1 MQATASPTSPR
12 PGSHIQTGSYTLRKL
27 LSDIPLSADGND
39 QDVRITC
46 VEFWDENLY
55 IGTSAAEILHFVLIP
70 PEPNDP
76 LGQPSF
82 IIASRLQPAFTQQSS
97 AGVQQILLLPK
108 VNKACILCNNALTFY
123 TLPELSPAFASQ
135 KPISC
140 VWVGGVDLNGSPE
153 NDSEQGAVIMMCLRS
168 RIQLVRIAEEPRR
181 IRNIEFGG
189 CLATSRRDDFACV
202 ADTHSYAL
210 LDVVHQQKIPL
221 FPISSLDE
229 DAASTVG
236 GASQDISMHEHS
248 VSRSVSSS
256 SNIPRPTDE
265 RGHGRSTSWNV
276 SGTGERFA
284 SPNPRPLSGIVG
296 GRYGFDA
303 PDFLGRSFSPSP
315 ARTPE
320 GGAARE
326 GSPAPRTATPDKALP
341 PTPAEAEAAA
351 ETSAAGRPSPSVQK
365 KAFTTLKPHI
375 VSPTPS
381 EFLLTTGT
389 TPDEPGVGMFVNL
402 DGDVVRGTLEFES
415 YPEALIIDGSG
426 IEVDLATSIAA
437 SMPSAEQ
444 PEEGYILAVIKRK
457 TEHGMV
463 SGIEIQRWD
472 VDPGEGIASKEWL
485 NLSMLSSSL
494 GEEVHHTRYSS
505 QALGIRTVTSETEV
519 NLSEISDI
527 LSLRRLHLRARRRG
541 GSISVSAS
549 EQIDLD
555 RKVEADKERDE
566 VAFTSRLCKF
576 KSHNVLWNNNE
587 VWWVVRNP
595 LIVQLDAKLKLAQSS
610 TPGSSQIEP
619 NFEDVVYLLN
629 SIRGLEPRNEAEF
642 LGFTYIRQKASL
654 LLFMDL
660 ILRTES
666 GTFAY
671 EINKR
676 TSEEAL
682 GEGEIDPRIILALL
696 PMLNGEVIQGEKGI
710 WVQGGLKDVVEKF
723 LAQQNPSKFPT
734 DPAGPFG
741 DNLLQLTKRYLLM
754 WRRKKG
760 FGSVADE
767 DEVFQTVDAALLKI
781 LLLLDSQGQVGP
793 ATPGSV
799 RAELNALVDNG
810 VDCWDRAIE
819 LLEEHKRLYVLSR
832 LYQSRKQAANVL
844 GTWRRILD
852 GEPNLG
858 GDFLDA
864 EQEFRKYLGRIRDQA
879 MVEEYGTWLANRN
892 PKLGVQVFADEG
904 SRVKFKHEE
913 AVALLKEK
921 APAAVKEY
929 LEYLVYGKK
938 QTQYANDLISYYLD
952 IVVAELKRSEESK
965 ATLLQTYETYRA
977 LRPPKP
983 TYRQFI
989 TENALDAEWW
999 DSRLRL
1005 LQLLGTGQDA
1015 ASSYV
1020 VADILTRLAP
1030 YEQELVPEMIILNGR
1045 QGRHE
1050 QAIRL
1055 LTHGLGDFDTAISY
1069 CLLGGSSIYRP
1080 PGTRGIPA
1088 DELPTH
1094 AEQARLFEY
1103 LLHEFLRIEDITD
1116 RVERTGELLERF
1128 GGWFDVQ
1135 QVLGMIPDSW
1145 SIEIFSGFLI
1155 SALRRLVREKNE
1167 TSIARALSGANN
1179 LRASAEVIEKVEA
1192 LGARVE
1198 QDGGGGGRGEE
1209 IAG

>member
-1 MQATASPTSPR
+1 MQASASPTSPR

-27 LSDIPLSADGND
+27 LSDIPLSADG
-39 QDVRITC
+39 QAHDVRITC
-46 VEFWDENLY
+46 VEFWNENLY

-82 IIASRLQPAFTQQSS
+82 IIASRLQPAFTQQSN
-97 AGVQQILLLPK
+97 AGVQQILLLPN

-123 TLPELSPAFASQ
+123 TLPELSPAFATQ

-140 VWVGGVDLNGSPE
+140 VWVGGIDQNGSPE
-153 NDSEQGAVIMMCLRS
+153 NDSDQGVMMMMCLRS
-168 RIQLVRIAEEPRR
+168 RIQLVRIGEEPRR

-189 CLATSRRDDFACV
+189 CLSTSRRDDFACV

-229 DAASTVG
+229 EAAATVG
-236 GASQDISMHEHS
+236 GASQDISMREPS

-256 SNIPRPTDE
+256 SNIPRPSGDE
-265 RGHGRSTSWNV
+265 RGHGRSTSWNTQ
-276 SGTGERFA
+276 GTGERFA
-284 SPNPRPLSGIVG
+284 SPKPRPLSGVVG

-320 GGAARE
+320 GSQARE

-341 PTPAEAEAAA
+341 PTPAEAETAAA
-351 ETSAAGRPSPSVQK
+351 RHPSPPVEK
-365 KAFTTLKPHI
+365 KEFTPLKPHI

-415 YPEALIIDGSG
+415 YPEALVIDGSG

-437 SMPSAEQ
+437 SMSTGEP

-457 TEHGMV
+457 TEHGVV
-463 SGIEIQRWD
+463 SGVEIQRWD
-472 VDPGEGIASKEWL
+472 VDPGEGIASKEWM

-494 GEEVHHTRYSS
+494 GEDVHHTRYSS
-505 QALGIRTVTSETEV
+505 QSLGIRTVSSETEV

-549 EQIDLD
+549 EKIDLD
-555 RKVEADKERDE
+555 KKVEADKERDE

-576 KSHNVLWNNNE
+576 KSKNVLWNHNE

-610 TPGSSQIEP
+610 TPGSARIEP
-619 NFEDVVYLLN
+619 NTDAVRHLLN

-666 GTFAY
+666 SYIAY
-671 EINKR
+671 EVDKR
-676 TSEEAL
+676 TTEEAL
-682 GEGEIDPRIILALL
+682 LEGEIDPRIILALI
-696 PMLNGEVIQGEKGI
+696 PILNGEVIQGEKGI
-710 WVQGGLKDVVEKF
+710 WVQGGLKDIIEKF
-723 LAQQNPSKFPT
+723 LAQQKISNFPT

-741 DNLLQLTKRYLLM
+741 DNLLQLTKRYLLV

-767 DEVFQTVDAALLKI
+767 DEVFQTVDAALLRI
-781 LLLLDSQGQVGP
+781 LLILDTQSHPGP
-793 ATPGSV
+793 ATPGSI

-819 LLEEHKRLYVLSR
+819 LLEEYQRLYVLSR
-832 LYQSRKQAANVL
+832 LYQSRKQAAKVL
-844 GTWRRILD
+844 ATWRRIID

-892 PKLGVQVFADEG
+892 PKLGVQVFADEN
-904 SRVKFKHEE
+904 SRVKFRHDE
-913 AVALLKEK
+913 AVALLREK

-938 QTQYANDLISYYLD
+938 QTKYANDLIAYYLD
-952 IVVAELKRSEESK
+952 IVVAELERSDDSK
-965 ATLLQTYETYRA
+965 AILLQTYETYRA

-1005 LQLLGTGQDA
+1005 LQLLGTGQDV
-1015 ASSYV
+1015 ASSHAV
-1020 VADILTRLAP
+1020 GAILARLAP

-1050 QAIRL
+1050 HAIRL

-1069 CLLGGSSIYRP
+1069 CLLGGSSIYRQ
-1080 PGTRGIPA
+1080 PGVHVIPVE
-1088 DELPTH
+1088 ELPTH
-1094 AEQARLFEY
+1094 AEQARLFGY
-1103 LLHEFLRIEDITD
+1103 LLHEFLRIEDVTD

-1128 GGWFDVQ
+1128 GGWFDVG
-1135 QVLGMIPDSW
+1135 QVLEMIPDGW

-1155 SALRRLVREKNE
+1155 SALRRLVRERNE
-1167 TSIARALSGANN
+1167 TGIARALSGANN
-1179 LRASAEVIEKVEA
+1179 LRASAEVVEKVERM
-1192 LGARVE
+1192 GAKVDR
-1198 QDGGGGGRGEE
+1198 QGGGDGGEE
-1209 IAG
+1209 MQILG

>member
-1 MQATASPTSPR
+1 MQASASPASPRER
-12 PGSHIQTGSYTLRKL
+12 PGSHIQTGSYTLRKV
-27 LSDIPLSADGND
+27 LSDIPLSADGHD

-46 VEFWDENLY
+46 VEFWNENLY

-82 IIASRLQPAFTQQSS
+82 IIASRLQPAFTQKSN
-97 AGVQQILLLPK
+97 AGVQQILLLPN

-123 TLPELSPAFASQ
+123 TLPELSPAFAQ

-140 VWVGGVDLNGSPE
+140 VWVGGIDQNGAPE
-153 NDSEQGAVIMMCLRS
+153 NDSEQGVMIMMCLRS
-168 RIQLVRIAEEPRR
+168 RIQLVRIGEEPRR

-189 CLATSRRDDFACV
+189 CLSTSRRDDFACV

-229 DAASTVG
+229 DAAVAVG
-236 GASQDISMHEHS
+236 GASQDISMHDPP
-248 VSRSVSSS
+248 SRSISSS
-256 SNIPRPTDE
+256 SNIPRPSDD
-265 RGHGRSTSWNV
+265 RGHGRSTSWNNP
-276 SGTGERFA
+276 GTGERFA
-284 SPNPRPLSGIVG
+284 SPSPRPLSGIVS
-296 GRYGFDA
+296 GR
-303 PDFLGRSFSPSP
+303 
-315 ARTPE
+315 
-320 GGAARE
+320 
-326 GSPAPRTATPDKALP
+326 
-341 PTPAEAEAAA
+341 
-351 ETSAAGRPSPSVQK
+351 
-365 KAFTTLKPHI
+365 
-375 VSPTPS
+375 
-381 EFLLTTGT
+381 
-389 TPDEPGVGMFVNL
+389 
-402 DGDVVRGTLEFES
+402 
-415 YPEALIIDGSG
+415 
-426 IEVDLATSIAA
+426 
-437 SMPSAEQ
+437 
-444 PEEGYILAVIKRK
+444 
-457 TEHGMV
+457 TEHGTV
-463 SGIEIQRWD
+463 SGVEIQRWD
-472 VDPGEGIASKEWL
+472 VDPGEGAASKEWL

-494 GEEVHHTRYSS
+494 GEDVHHIRYSS
-505 QALGIRTVTSETEV
+505 QTLGIRTVASETEV

-549 EQIDLD
+549 EKIDLD
-555 RKVEADKERDE
+555 KKEEADKERDE

-576 KSHNVLWNNNE
+576 KSRNMLWNDSE

-595 LIVQLDAKLKLAQSS
+595 LIVQLDAKLKLAQCSA
-610 TPGSSQIEP
+610 PGSTQIEP
-619 NFEDVVYLLN
+619 NREGVEYLLN

-660 ILRTES
+660 ILRTENS
-666 GTFAY
+666 IIAY

-676 TSEEAL
+676 TTEEAL
-682 GEGEIDPRIILALL
+682 LEGEIDPRIILALL
-696 PMLNGEVIQGEKGI
+696 PILNAEVIQGEKGI
-710 WVQGGLKDVVEKF
+710 WVQGGLKDIVEKF
-723 LAQQNPSKFPT
+723 LAQQNLSKFPT

-741 DNLLQLTKRYLLM
+741 DNLLQLTKRYLLV

-767 DEVFQTVDAALLKI
+767 DEVFQTVDAALLRI
-781 LLLLDSQGQVGP
+781 LLILDTQSHPGP

-819 LLEEHKRLYVLSR
+819 LLEEYQRLYVMSR

-844 GTWRRILD
+844 ATWRRIID
-852 GEPNLG
+852 GEPNDG
-858 GDFLDA
+858 ADFLDG

-892 PKLGVQVFADEG
+892 PKLGVQVFADEN
-904 SRVKFKHEE
+904 SRVKFSHDQ
-913 AVALLKEK
+913 AVALLREK

-938 QTQYANDLISYYLD
+938 QTQYANDLIAYYLD
-952 IVVAELKRSEESK
+952 IVVDKLETSEESK

-999 DSRLRL
+999 HSRLRL

-1015 ASSYV
+1015 ASSYDV
-1020 VADILTRLAP
+1020 GAILTRLGP

-1050 QAIRL
+1050 EAIRL

-1080 PGTRGIPA
+1080 PGNRAIPA
-1088 DELPTH
+1088 EELPTH
-1094 AEQARLFEY
+1094 ADQARLFGY

-1116 RVERTGELLERF
+1116 RVERTSELLERF

-1145 SIEIFSGFLI
+1145 SIDIFSGFLI
-1155 SALRRLVREKNE
+1155 SALRRLDKC
-1167 TSIARALSGANN
+1167 
-1179 LRASAEVIEKVEA
+1179 
-1192 LGARVE
+1192 
-1198 QDGGGGGRGEE
+1198 GGD
-1209 IAG
+1209 

>member
-1 MQATASPTSPR
+1 MQASASLSSPR

-27 LSDIPLSADGND
+27 LSDVPLSADGNTH
-39 QDVRITC
+39 DVRITC
-46 VEFWDENLY
+46 VEFWNENLY

-97 AGVQQILLLPK
+97 AGVQQILLLPN

-123 TLPELSPAFASQ
+123 TLPELSPAFATQ

-140 VWVGGVDLNGSPE
+140 VWIGGIDQNGSLE
-153 NDSEQGAVIMMCLRS
+153 NDSEQGVMIMMCLRS
-168 RIQLVRIAEEPRR
+168 RIQLVRIGEEPRR

-189 CLATSRRDDFACV
+189 CLSTSRRDDFACV

-229 DAASTVG
+229 EAAATVG
-236 GASQDISMHEHS
+236 GASQDISMHEPSPS

-256 SNIPRPTDE
+256 SNIPRPSGDE
-265 RGHGRSTSWNV
+265 RGHGRSTSWNTQ
-276 SGTGERFA
+276 GTGERFA
-284 SPNPRPLSGIVG
+284 SPKPRPLSGIVS

-303 PDFLGRSFSPSP
+303 PEVLGRSFSPSP

-320 GGAARE
+320 GGHARE

-351 ETSAAGRPSPSVQK
+351 ARRPSPPVDK
-365 KAFTTLKPHI
+365 KKFTPLKPHI

-415 YPEALIIDGSG
+415 YPEAVVIDGSG
-426 IEVDLATSIAA
+426 IEVDLATSLAA
-437 SMPSAEQ
+437 SLSSSEP

-457 TEHGMV
+457 TEHGV
-463 SGIEIQRWD
+463 VRGVEIQRWD

-494 GEEVHHTRYSS
+494 GEDVHHTRYSS
-505 QALGIRTVTSETEV
+505 QSLGIRTVVSETEV

-527 LSLRRLHLRARRRG
+527 LSLRRLHLTARRRG

-549 EQIDLD
+549 EKIDLD
-555 RKVEADKERDE
+555 KKVEADKERDE

-576 KSHNVLWNNNE
+576 KSRNVLWNHDE

-595 LIVQLDAKLKLAQSS
+595 LIVQLDAKLRLAQSS
-610 TPGSSQIEP
+610 NPGDTQIEP
-619 NFEDVVYLLN
+619 NTDAVRHLLN

-666 GTFAY
+666 SFIAY
-671 EINKR
+671 EIDKR
-676 TSEEAL
+676 TTEEAL
-682 GEGEIDPRIILALL
+682 LEGEIDPRIILALL
-696 PMLNGEVIQGEKGI
+696 PILNGEVIQGEKGI
-710 WVQGGLKDVVEKF
+710 WVQGGLKDIIEKF
-723 LAQQNPSKFPT
+723 LAQRKASDFPT

-741 DNLLQLTKRYLLM
+741 DNLLQLTKRYLLV

-781 LLLLDSQGQVGP
+781 LLLLDTQSQPGP
-793 ATPGSV
+793 ATPASL

-819 LLEEHKRLYVLSR
+819 LLEEHQRLYVLSR
-832 LYQSRKQAANVL
+832 LYQSRKQANNVL
-844 GTWRRILD
+844 ATWRRIID
-852 GEPNLG
+852 GEPNQG

-864 EQEFRKYLGRIRDQA
+864 EQEFRKYLSRIRDQA

-892 PKLGVQVFADEG
+892 PRLGVQVFADEH
-904 SRVKFKHEE
+904 SRVKFRHDE
-913 AVALLKEK
+913 AVALLREK

-938 QTQYANDLISYYLD
+938 QTQYANDLIAYYLD
-952 IVVAELKRSEESK
+952 IVVAELEQSNDSK
-965 ATLLQTYETYRA
+965 STLLQTYETYRA

-989 TENALDAEWW
+989 TENALEAEWW
-999 DSRLRL
+999 HSRLRL

-1015 ASSYV
+1015 ASSYDV
-1020 VADILTRLAP
+1020 SAILTRLAP

-1050 QAIRL
+1050 EAIRL

-1080 PGTRGIPA
+1080 PGARGIPA
-1088 DELPTH
+1088 EDLPSH
-1094 AEQARLFEY
+1094 AEQARLFGY
-1103 LLHEFLRIEDITD
+1103 LLHEFLRVEDITE
-1116 RVERTGELLERF
+1116 RVERTAELLERF
-1128 GGWFDVQ
+1128 GGWFDVA
-1135 QVLGMIPDSW
+1135 QVLQMIPDDW
-1145 SIEIFSGFLI
+1145 SLEIFSGFII
-1155 SALRRLVREKNE
+1155 SALRRLVRERNE
-1167 TSIARALSGANN
+1167 TGIARALSGASN
-1179 LRASAEVIEKVEA
+1179 LRASAEVVEKLEG
-1192 LGARVE
+1192 LGVKVDRE
-1198 QDGGGGGRGEE
+1198 GGGGDGRDE
-1209 IAG
+1209 ILG

>member
-12 PGSHIQTGSYTLRKL
+12 SGNHIQTGSYTLRKL

-46 VEFWDENLY
+46 VEFWNENLY

-82 IIASRLQPAFTQQSS
+82 IIASRLQPAFTQQST
-97 AGVQQILLLPK
+97 AGVQQILLLPN

-140 VWVGGVDLNGSPE
+140 VWVGGVDQNGSPQ

-189 CLATSRRDDFACV
+189 CLSTSRRDDFACV

-236 GASQDISMHEHS
+236 GASQDISS
-248 VSRSVSSS
+248 
-256 SNIPRPTDE
+256 
-265 RGHGRSTSWNV
+265 
-276 SGTGERFA
+276 
-284 SPNPRPLSGIVG
+284 
-296 GRYGFDA
+296 
-303 PDFLGRSFSPSP
+303 
-315 ARTPE
+315 
-320 GGAARE
+320 
-326 GSPAPRTATPDKALP
+326 
-341 PTPAEAEAAA
+341 
-351 ETSAAGRPSPSVQK
+351 Q
-365 KAFTTLKPHI
+365 
-375 VSPTPS
+375 
-381 EFLLTTGT
+381 
-389 TPDEPGVGMFVNL
+389 
-402 DGDVVRGTLEFES
+402 
-415 YPEALIIDGSG
+415 
-426 IEVDLATSIAA
+426 VDLATSIAA

-463 SGIEIQRWD
+463 SGVEIQRWD
-472 VDPGEGIASKEWL
+472 LDPGEGIASKEWL

-494 GEEVHHTRYSS
+494 GEDVHHTRYSS
-505 QALGIRTVTSETEV
+505 QALGIRTVSTETEV

-527 LSLRRLHLRARRRG
+527 LSLRRVHLRARRRG

-549 EQIDLD
+549 EKIDLD
-555 RKVEADKERDE
+555 KKVEADKERDE

-595 LIVQLDAKLKLAQSS
+595 LIVQLDAKLKLAQSA
-610 TPGSSQIEP
+610 TPGSRQIEP

-676 TSEEAL
+676 GTEEAL
-682 GEGEIDPRIILALL
+682 IEGEIDPRVILALL
-696 PMLNGEVIQGEKGI
+696 PNLSGEVIQGEKGI

-741 DNLLQLTKRYLLM
+741 DNLLQLIKRYLLV

-767 DEVFQTVDAALLKI
+767 
-781 LLLLDSQGQVGP
+781 
-793 ATPGSV
+793 
-799 RAELNALVDNG
+799 
-810 VDCWDRAIE
+810 
-819 LLEEHKRLYVLSR
+819 EE
-832 LYQSRKQAANVL
+832 
-844 GTWRRILD
+844 
-852 GEPNLG
+852 
-858 GDFLDA
+858 
-864 EQEFRKYLGRIRDQA
+864 EFRKYLSRIRDQP

-892 PKLGVQVFADEG
+892 PKLGVQVFADEN

-913 AVALLKEK
+913 AVSLLKEK

-938 QTQYANDLISYYLD
+938 VSC
-952 IVVAELKRSEESK
+952 EPCE
-965 ATLLQTYETYRA
+965 ATR
-977 LRPPKP
+977 
-983 TYRQFI
+983 
-989 TENALDAEWW
+989 
-999 DSRLRL
+999 
-1005 LQLLGTGQDA
+1005 
-1015 ASSYV
+1015 
-1020 VADILTRLAP
+1020 
-1030 YEQELVPEMIILNGR
+1030 
-1045 QGRHE
+1045 
-1050 QAIRL
+1050 
-1055 LTHGLGDFDTAISY
+1055 
-1069 CLLGGSSIYRP
+1069 
-1080 PGTRGIPA
+1080 
-1088 DELPTH
+1088 
-1094 AEQARLFEY
+1094 
-1103 LLHEFLRIEDITD
+1103 
-1116 RVERTGELLERF
+1116 
-1128 GGWFDVQ
+1128 
-1135 QVLGMIPDSW
+1135 
-1145 SIEIFSGFLI
+1145 
-1155 SALRRLVREKNE
+1155 
-1167 TSIARALSGANN
+1167 
-1179 LRASAEVIEKVEA
+1179 
-1192 LGARVE
+1192 
-1198 QDGGGGGRGEE
+1198 
-1209 IAG
+1209 

>member
-1 MQATASPTSPR
+1 MQASASPASPRER
-12 PGSHIQTGSYTLRKL
+12 PGSHIQTGSYTLRKV
-27 LSDIPLSADGND
+27 LSDIPLSADGHD

-46 VEFWDENLY
+46 VEFWNENLY

-82 IIASRLQPAFTQQSS
+82 IIASRLQPAFTQKSN
-97 AGVQQILLLPK
+97 AGVQQILLLPN

-123 TLPELSPAFASQ
+123 TLPELSPAFAQ

-140 VWVGGVDLNGSPE
+140 VWVGGIDQNGAPE
-153 NDSEQGAVIMMCLRS
+153 NDSEQGVMIMMCLRS
-168 RIQLVRIAEEPRR
+168 RIQLVRIGEEPRR

-189 CLATSRRDDFACV
+189 CLSTSRRDDFACV

-229 DAASTVG
+229 DAAVAVG
-236 GASQDISMHEHS
+236 GASQDISMHDPP
-248 VSRSVSSS
+248 SRSISSS
-256 SNIPRPTDE
+256 SNIPRPSDD
-265 RGHGRSTSWNV
+265 RGHGRSTSWNNP
-276 SGTGERFA
+276 GTGERFA
-284 SPNPRPLSGIVG
+284 SPSPRPLSGIVS
-296 GRYGFDA
+296 GR
-303 PDFLGRSFSPSP
+303 
-315 ARTPE
+315 
-320 GGAARE
+320 
-326 GSPAPRTATPDKALP
+326 
-341 PTPAEAEAAA
+341 
-351 ETSAAGRPSPSVQK
+351 
-365 KAFTTLKPHI
+365 
-375 VSPTPS
+375 
-381 EFLLTTGT
+381 
-389 TPDEPGVGMFVNL
+389 
-402 DGDVVRGTLEFES
+402 
-415 YPEALIIDGSG
+415 
-426 IEVDLATSIAA
+426 
-437 SMPSAEQ
+437 
-444 PEEGYILAVIKRK
+444 
-457 TEHGMV
+457 TEHGTV
-463 SGIEIQRWD
+463 SGVEIQRWD
-472 VDPGEGIASKEWL
+472 VDPGEGAASKEWL

-494 GEEVHHTRYSS
+494 GEDVHHIRYSS
-505 QALGIRTVTSETEV
+505 QTLGIRTVASETEV

-549 EQIDLD
+549 EKIDLD
-555 RKVEADKERDE
+555 KKEEADKERDE

-576 KSHNVLWNNNE
+576 KSRNMLWNDSE

-595 LIVQLDAKLKLAQSS
+595 LIVQLDAKLKLAQCSA
-610 TPGSSQIEP
+610 PGSTQIEP
-619 NFEDVVYLLN
+619 NREGVEYLLN

-660 ILRTES
+660 ILRTENS
-666 GTFAY
+666 IIAY

-676 TSEEAL
+676 TTEEAL
-682 GEGEIDPRIILALL
+682 LEGEIDPRIILALL
-696 PMLNGEVIQGEKGI
+696 PILNAEVIQGEKGI
-710 WVQGGLKDVVEKF
+710 WVQGGLKDIVEKF
-723 LAQQNPSKFPT
+723 LAQQNLSKFPT

-741 DNLLQLTKRYLLM
+741 DNLLQLTKRYLLV

-767 DEVFQTVDAALLKI
+767 DEVFQTVDAALLRI
-781 LLLLDSQGQVGP
+781 LLILDTQSHPGP

-819 LLEEHKRLYVLSR
+819 LLEEYQRLYVMSR

-844 GTWRRILD
+844 ATWRRIID
-852 GEPNLG
+852 GEPNDG
-858 GDFLDA
+858 ADFLDG

-892 PKLGVQVFADEG
+892 PKLGVQVFADEN
-904 SRVKFKHEE
+904 SRVKFSHDQ
-913 AVALLKEK
+913 AVALLREK

-938 QTQYANDLISYYLD
+938 QTQYANDLIAYYLD
-952 IVVAELKRSEESK
+952 IVVDKLETSEESK

-999 DSRLRL
+999 HSRLRL

-1015 ASSYV
+1015 ASSYDV
-1020 VADILTRLAP
+1020 GAILTRLGP

-1050 QAIRL
+1050 EAIRL

-1080 PGTRGIPA
+1080 PGNRAIPA
-1088 DELPTH
+1088 EELPTH
-1094 AEQARLFEY
+1094 ADQARLFGY

-1116 RVERTGELLERF
+1116 RVERTSELLERF

-1145 SIEIFSGFLI
+1145 SIDIFSGFLI
-1155 SALRRLVREKNE
+1155 SALRRLDKC
-1167 TSIARALSGANN
+1167 
-1179 LRASAEVIEKVEA
+1179 
-1192 LGARVE
+1192 
-1198 QDGGGGGRGEE
+1198 GGN
-1209 IAG
+1209 

>member
-1 MQATASPTSPR
+1 MQASASPASPRER
-12 PGSHIQTGSYTLRKL
+12 PGSHIQTGSYTLRKV
-27 LSDIPLSADGND
+27 LSDIPLSADGHD

-46 VEFWDENLY
+46 VEFWNENLY

-82 IIASRLQPAFTQQSS
+82 IIASRLQPAFTQKSN
-97 AGVQQILLLPK
+97 AGVQQILLLPN

-123 TLPELSPAFASQ
+123 TLPELSPAFAQ

-140 VWVGGVDLNGSPE
+140 VWVGGIDQNGAPE
-153 NDSEQGAVIMMCLRS
+153 NDSEQGVMIMMCLRS
-168 RIQLVRIAEEPRR
+168 RIQLVRIGEEPRR

-189 CLATSRRDDFACV
+189 CLSTSRRDDFACV

-229 DAASTVG
+229 DAAVAVG
-236 GASQDISMHEHS
+236 GASQDISMHDPP
-248 VSRSVSSS
+248 SRSISSS
-256 SNIPRPTDE
+256 SNIPRPSDD
-265 RGHGRSTSWNV
+265 RGHGRSTSWNNP
-276 SGTGERFA
+276 GTGERFA
-284 SPNPRPLSGIVG
+284 SPSPRPLSGIVSG
-296 GRYGFDA
+296 
-303 PDFLGRSFSPSP
+303 
-315 ARTPE
+315 RTPE
-320 GGAARE
+320 GGSTRDM
-326 GSPAPRTATPDKALP
+326 SPAPRISTPDKALP
-341 PTPAEAEAAA
+341 PTPAEAAAA
-351 ETSAAGRPSPSVQK
+351 KRPSPPPPDK
-365 KAFTTLKPHI
+365 KFTPLKPQI

-389 TPDEPGVGMFVNL
+389 TPEEPGVGMFVNL

-415 YPEALIIDGSG
+415 YPEALVIDGSG
-426 IEVDLATSIAA
+426 IEVDLATSLAA
-437 SMPSAEQ
+437 SMTPGEP
-444 PEEGYILAVIKRK
+444 PEEGYVLAVIKRK
-457 TEHGMV
+457 TEHGTV
-463 SGIEIQRWD
+463 SGVEIQRWD
-472 VDPGEGIASKEWL
+472 VDPGEGAASKEWL

-494 GEEVHHTRYSS
+494 GEDVHHIRYSS
-505 QALGIRTVTSETEV
+505 QTLGIRTVASETEV

-549 EQIDLD
+549 EKIDLD
-555 RKVEADKERDE
+555 KKEEADKERDE

-576 KSHNVLWNNNE
+576 KSRNMLWNDSE

-595 LIVQLDAKLKLAQSS
+595 LIVQLDAKLKLAQCSA
-610 TPGSSQIEP
+610 PGSTQIEP
-619 NFEDVVYLLN
+619 NREGVEYLLN

-660 ILRTES
+660 ILRTENS
-666 GTFAY
+666 IIAY

-676 TSEEAL
+676 TTEEAL
-682 GEGEIDPRIILALL
+682 LEGEIDPRIILALL
-696 PMLNGEVIQGEKGI
+696 PILNAEVIQGEKGI
-710 WVQGGLKDVVEKF
+710 WVQGGLKDIVEKF
-723 LAQQNPSKFPT
+723 LAQQNLSKFPT

-741 DNLLQLTKRYLLM
+741 DNLLQLTKRYLLV

-767 DEVFQTVDAALLKI
+767 DEVFQTVDAALLRVLLI
-781 LLLLDSQGQVGP
+781 LDTQSHPGP

-819 LLEEHKRLYVLSR
+819 LLEEYQRLYVMSR

-844 GTWRRILD
+844 ATWRRIID
-852 GEPNLG
+852 GEPNDG
-858 GDFLDA
+858 ADFLDG

-892 PKLGVQVFADEG
+892 PKLGVQVFADEN
-904 SRVKFKHEE
+904 SRVKFSHDQ
-913 AVALLKEK
+913 AVALLREK

-938 QTQYANDLISYYLD
+938 QTQYANDLIAYYLD
-952 IVVAELKRSEESK
+952 IVVDKLETSEESK

-999 DSRLRL
+999 HSRLRL

-1015 ASSYV
+1015 ASSYDV
-1020 VADILTRLAP
+1020 GAILTRLGP

-1050 QAIRL
+1050 EAIRL

-1080 PGTRGIPA
+1080 PGNRAIPA
-1088 DELPTH
+1088 EELPTH
-1094 AEQARLFEY
+1094 ADQARLFGY

-1116 RVERTGELLERF
+1116 RVERTSELLERF

-1145 SIEIFSGFLI
+1145 SIDIFSGFLI
-1155 SALRRLVREKNE
+1155 SALRRLVRERNE

-1179 LRASAEVIEKVEA
+1179 LRTSAEVIEKVEGM
-1192 LGARVE
+1192 GARVE
-1198 QDGGGGGRGEE
+1198 RSGGGGGEE